1 MIFKLLTL
9 PVSLPASGIR
19 FCLEK
24 VADIAE
30 KELNS
35 EEPIKEELLEMQIAL
50 EEGHMDERAYTARET
65 VLLARLREIRDRQRA
80 LAREQVE
87 ERIVEE
93 GEGSRIVIE
102 IPEELR

>member
-30 KELNS
+30 KELSS

-50 EEGHMDERAYTARET
+50 EEGRMDERAYTARET

>member
-1 MIFKLLTL
+1 MLFKLLTL

-24 VADIAE
+24 VAEVAE
-30 KELNS
+30 HELNS
-35 EEPIKEELLEMQIAL
+35 EEPITEELLEMQIAL
-50 EEGHMDERAYTARET
+50 EEGRMDERAYAARET
-65 VLLARLREIRDRQRA
+65 VLLARLREVRERRRE

-87 ERIVEE
+87 ERAVEE
-93 GEGSRIVIE
+93 GDGSRVVIE

>member
-1 MIFKLLTL
+1 MLLKLLTL

-19 FCLEK
+19 FCLDK
-24 VADIAE
+24 VIEMAE
-30 KELNS
+30 AEANS

-50 EEGHMDERAYTARET
+50 EEGRMDERAYTARET
-65 VLLARLREIRDRQRA
+65 VLLARLREIRERHRA

-87 ERIVEE
+87 ERVVEE
-93 GEGSRIVIE
+93 GQGSRVVIE

>member
-1 MIFKLLTL
+1 MLLKLLSL
-9 PVSLPASGIR
+9 PVSLPAAGIR

-30 KELNS
+30 AEMNS

-50 EEGHMDERAYTARET
+50 EEGRMDERAYTARET
-65 VLLARLREIRDRQRA
+65 VLLARLREVRERQRQ

-87 ERIVEE
+87 ERVVEE